1 MVGSASCTVP
11 GSRKTLALRG
21 HISTHDKRKKSQTL
35 QDGRAKATGL
45 LFRVPAWWS
54 ILLTFR
60 DLLSR
65 KKGPG
70 AGIGGWRP
78 SRLASACRLSVS
90 CQVAHAPISVIESMF
105 GHANPP
111 SVAAKTGP
119 WHLGNFRSCHLV
131 ASSDRLRSVRH
142 RGPMGIRIENVPSR
156 IAPHD
161 ALCTSCSPWIR
172 IQ

>member
-11 GSRKTLALRG
+11 GPAKHSPCEVIFRPMTSAKIARSCKMGEQRRRLALSSSGVVVNIAHFSRFAFKE
-21 HISTHDKRKKSQTL
+21 KRP
-35 QDGRAKATGL
+35 GR
-45 LFRVPAWWS
+45 
-54 ILLTFR
+54 R
-60 DLLSR
+60 DWR
-65 KKGPG
+65 
-70 AGIGGWRP
+70 WRP
-78 SRLASACRLSVS
+78 SRLASACRLSGS
-90 CQVAHAPISVIESMF
+90 CQVAHAPMLVIESMF

-161 ALCTSCSPWIR
+161 ALCTSCSSWIR

>member
-1 MVGSASCTVP
+1 MIWWDRQVVRCRDPAKRSPCEVIFRPMTSAKIARPCKIGEQRPPACSFEF
-11 GSRKTLALRG
+11 RRG
-21 HISTHDKRKKSQTL
+21 GQYCSLFEICFQGKKA
-35 QDGRAKATGL
+35 RAQGL
-45 LFRVPAWWS
+45 
-54 ILLTFR
+54 
-60 DLLSR
+60 
-65 KKGPG
+65 
-70 AGIGGWRP
+70 GGWRP

-142 RGPMGIRIENVPSR
+142 RGPNGHSNRK
-156 IAPHD
+156 
-161 ALCTSCSPWIR
+161 CTIKDCSP
-172 IQ
+172 